1 MSDQD
6 TPMSQTHYED
16 VNSRMNAAA
25 EVVTRLLL
33 TGQTD
38 IARLYAE
45 TEWRPL
51 HEEFTRLLREDTE
64 DTA

>member
-16 VNSRMNAAA
+16 VKSRMNAAA
-25 EVVTRLLL
+25 DVVTRLVLD
-33 TGQTD
+33 GYPSM
-38 IARLYAE
+38 ARLYAE

>member
-6 TPMSQTHYED
+6 TPMNQTRYED
-16 VNSRMNAAA
+16 VKRRRNAIS

-33 TGQTD
+33 AGQTD
-38 IARLYAE
+38 LAKELAE

-51 HEEFTRLLREDTE
+51 NKEFTRLIREDTE
-64 DTA
+64 ATE

>member
-6 TPMSQTHYED
+6 TPMNQTRYED
-16 VNSRMNAAA
+16 VKSRMNAAA
-25 EVVTRLLL
+25 EVVTRLVLA
-33 TGQTD
+33 GQTG
-38 IARLYAE
+38 IAKMIAE
-45 TEWRPL
+45 TEWQPL

>member
-6 TPMSQTHYED
+6 TPMSQTRYED
-16 VNSRMNAAA
+16 VKSRMHDAA
-25 EVVTRLLL
+25 EVVTRLVLD
-33 TGQTD
+33 GYPSM
-38 IARLYAE
+38 ARLYAE

-64 DTA
+64 DTE

>member
-1 MSDQD
+1 
-6 TPMSQTHYED
+6 MSQARYED
-16 VNSRMNAAA
+16 VKSRMNAAS

-33 TGQTD
+33 AGYPSM
-38 IARLYAE
+38 ARLHAE
-45 TEWRPL
+45 TEWMPL